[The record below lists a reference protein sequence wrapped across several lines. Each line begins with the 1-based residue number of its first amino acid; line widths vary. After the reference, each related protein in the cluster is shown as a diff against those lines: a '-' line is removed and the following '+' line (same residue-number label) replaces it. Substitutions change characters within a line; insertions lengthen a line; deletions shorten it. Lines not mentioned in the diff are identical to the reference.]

1 MSKFD
6 NRRRSG
12 KVALMLLSA
21 LFGRSDSQ
29 AKEMKGF
36 DNKNLSVQSQSF
48 SINKN
53 DVKSPQSLERA
64 QMATPITQRKF
75 FKPLVIA
82 ASALVVATAAGF
94 TIWGLT
100 RNKKEDEKP
109 GDEGAS
115 KNDVGLAIT
124 AKSVINFENNSTFKN
139 GNQEELSAE
148 ENANK
153 SKIFKKKIE
162 NFESCTKVV

>member
-1 MSKFD
+1 MT
-6 NRRRSG
+6 
-12 KVALMLLSA
+12 
-21 LFGRSDSQ
+21 
-29 AKEMKGF
+29 
-36 DNKNLSVQSQSF
+36 
-48 SINKN
+48 
-53 DVKSPQSLERA
+53 
-64 QMATPITQRKF
+64 TPITQRKF

-82 ASALVVATAAGF
+82 ASALVVATAAVF